1 MGRAESRGRR
11 PNTTNVLDFEFMIRI
26 VAHFRPKPGKL
37 EEARALLLG
46 FTTPTREEKGCVF
59 YDLHENASD
68 PEELTFIEEWESEQ
82 DHGAHDES
90 AHIQAGRKRIPDL
103 MDVVD
108 VRRYR
113 LLG

>member
-1 MGRAESRGRR
+1 
-11 PNTTNVLDFEFMIRI
+11 MIRV

-37 EEARALLLG
+37 AEAGRLLLG
-46 FTTPTREEKGCVF
+46 FTTPTRAEKGCRF
-59 YDLHENASD
+59 YDLHENAAD
-68 PEELTFIEEWESEQ
+68 PEDLTFIEEWDSE
-82 DHGAHDES
+82 DDLERHGKS
-90 AHIQAGRKRIPDL
+90 AHIQEGRKMMPDL